1 MWATALI
8 LMLTDGTASA
18 QTPEAAQSQPI
29 ESVKDYAKIPVDQ
42 KQADI
47 EKMLASQRSDLAK
60 VSQLV
65 SNVRSERD
73 MVRLNCVDQKRAV
86 IQGLLRVSEQ
96 ASLQFQTAIAE
107 GGDSNAPYARIV
119 LASQRSSE
127 MTAQAM
133 ACVGTAAVYTG
144 ITEVELVVDEGVG
157 APDPTQTQPPPPPAA
172 NVPPAAST
180 F

>member
-1 MWATALI
+1 MWAMALI
-8 LMLTDGTASA
+8 LVLTDGSA
-18 QTPEAAQSQPI
+18 AAQIPGGAKFQPT
-29 ESVKDYAKIPVDQ
+29 ELVKDYAKIPVDQ
-42 KQADI
+42 KQANI

-65 SNVRSERD
+65 SDTRSERD

-107 GGDSNAPYARIV
+107 GGDSNAPYARIA

-144 ITEVELVVDEGVG
+144 ITEVELVVDEGVD
-157 APDPTQTQPPPPPAA
+157 APDPTETLPPPPPAA
-172 NVPPAAST
+172 NPPPAAST